1 MKTLILGSGGFV
13 GKSLMR
19 ILENDN
25 EIVLLSKSR
34 LKNPPSNY
42 PEIVG
47 NLECEETLELITRS
61 KFKRVID
68 CAWFGLP
75 DLSNSNNLLNLEIK
89 KKLIKVLIESGV
101 QEINSLGSCLEYGS
115 LKGQVAED
123 MMGENLSDFAGVK
136 LEILK
141 ILDESGVNYRWFR
154 PFYLIGQGQ
163 HHNSLL
169 NTAIKIAASGEIFTP
184 REPATSYD
192 FIDIEDAVQ
201 GMKKAMESS
210 TCLGIINLGC
220 GLTHSVNDV
229 VNLVRQKFGQEPH
242 ESEKIS
248 GLFASIEKINS
259 ATGWKPEIS
268 IEISVQ
274 KIVNYARQGSLN

>member
-1 MKTLILGSGGFV
+1 
-13 GKSLMR
+13 
-19 ILENDN
+19 
-25 EIVLLSKSR
+25 
-34 LKNPPSNY
+34 
-42 PEIVG
+42 
-47 NLECEETLELITRS
+47 
-61 KFKRVID
+61 
-68 CAWFGLP
+68 
-75 DLSNSNNLLNLEIK
+75 
-89 KKLIKVLIESGV
+89 
-101 QEINSLGSCLEYGS
+101 
-115 LKGQVAED
+115 
-123 MMGENLSDFAGVK
+123 MGENLSDFAGVK

-210 TCLGIINLGC
+210 TCLGIINLG
-220 GLTHSVNDV
+220 
-229 VNLVRQKFGQEPH
+229 QEPH